1 MKFLKK
7 ICLGFLMILLV
18 LDLFLLGLVSNIK
31 ATVKDAVS
39 SVVKQEVAKEI
50 VDNIGN
56 QVNVDKEKVA
66 NDIKKVLEENKTI
79 NTMLD
84 KYYDVIVDALKNN
97 ESTININI
105 TEDIDS
111 LITESEKI
119 LKEYNIELDEK
130 MKSEIKKFAS
140 SNEMNKIIN
149 EDIVALKNEM
159 PSEMS
164 TAIDIFTFITSSTFK
179 AILFGILAIIII
191 LIGLL
196 KKSYYQWL
204 SNLGIAS
211 IGSAIP
217 LILTPYFVNYLTTQM
232 GEESITITLTSIAT
246 YGYVSIGIGIGE
258 ILLNTILK
266 KMKNKKETKITE

>member
-66 NDIKKVLEENKTI
+66 NDIKKVLEENKTF